1 MKNSKILDITL
12 GAAFTAIICLFT
24 MFIQIRIFPTQG
36 GMVHIGNVPLFFV
49 AAFYGKKIG
58 AVSGGVGMF
67 LSDLLTG
74 WVTYSVATLIV
85 VAIMGWVFGAI
96 VNQKITLLRLL
107 TAVVAALGI
116 KLAGYYLFEMIF
128 IYHHPLGP
136 VANIPGNTIQI
147 LTGAIIAVPLI
158 LATMTVMVRLKE
170 NHAQVTRKEA

>member
-12 GAAFTAIICLFT
+12 CAAFTAIICLFT

-58 AVSGGVGMF
+58 AVSGGLGMF
-67 LSDLLTG
+67 LSDLITG

-96 VNQKITLLRLL
+96 VNEKITLPRLL
-107 TAVVAALGI
+107 AAVAAVLGI
-116 KLAGYYLFEMIF
+116 ASSGPIHNTAAIPINFEVFFPALFNTLSKSPEHFADAAITNK
-128 IYHHPLGP
+128 
-136 VANIPGNTIQI
+136 ANPTSANTNPIRDTIQ
-147 LTGAIIAVPLI
+147 L
-158 LATMTVMVRLKE
+158 
-170 NHAQVTRKEA
+170 